1 MSNEIIMHLDKT
13 DFAGGEVIEGELEL
27 KLDTAIPVRGVR
39 VLFHGFEKSY
49 WTTGSGRVRTSGSGR
64 NRALHSETRDL
75 YKQEVTLFGDPP
87 LEAKA
92 LISDS
97 FTGLFSS
104 GHYQTLEPG
113 DYRYP
118 FSCKLPEHLPGD
130 YEDDADRSEIA
141 YLVKGYVDIPLKV
154 DIEQTVPLTMH
165 EAYDKSTAKSVSA
178 DNDKTFAFGSGNS
191 VKMSASLDNDLHFP
205 GDTVSC
211 QLRVKNKS
219 KKKIKGVIVSLEK
232 TENLSAKGT
241 TTSKTKVIHSAKYGK
256 AAVARGKSANLDLE
270 FTLPANLYPTILS
283 SELVQVEYQLD
294 FRLDIPWAVDL
305 HVTVPIVLL
314 EEQGKPGGV
323 NIVREK
329 S

>member
-1 MSNEIIMHLDKT
+1 MSNEINIHLNKT

-27 KLDTAIPVRGVR
+27 KIDTAIPARGVR
-39 VLFHGFEKSY
+39 ILFHGFEKSY
-49 WTTGSGRVRTSGSGR
+49 WTTGSGRVRSSGSGR
-64 NRALHSETRDL
+64 NRAIHSETRDL
-75 YKQEVTLFGDPP
+75 FKQEVTLFGDPP
-87 LEAKA
+87 LETSA

-118 FSCKLPEHLPGD
+118 FSCKLPEQLPGD
-130 YEDDADRSEIA
+130 YEDEADRSEIA

-165 EAYDKSTAKSVSA
+165 EAHDKSAATSVSA
-178 DNDKTFAFGSGNS
+178 ASDKEFAFGGDKS
-191 VKMSASLDNDLHFP
+191 VTISASLDNNLHFP
-205 GDTVSC
+205 GDTVQC

-219 KKKIKGVIVSLEK
+219 KKKIKGVIVTLQK
-232 TENLSAKGT
+232 TENLTAKGS
-241 TTSKTKVIHSAKYGK
+241 TTSKTQDVHSAKYGK
-256 AAVARGKSANLDLE
+256 ATVAQGKTADLDLE

-283 SELVQVEYQLD
+283 SELVKVEYQVD
-294 FRLDIPWAVDL
+294 FRLDIPWAIDL
-305 HVTVPIVLL
+305 HVAAPIVLL
-314 EEQGKPGGV
+314 EEEGKPGGV
-323 NIVREK
+323 HIVREK